1 MAQTAFFDKTRTLL
15 EMIKFSHTVFAFP
28 FALMGATLAAMKTG
42 APPSVGQIFWI
53 CVAMVGA
60 RSGAMGLN
68 RIIDARIDAEN
79 PRTASRH
86 IPAGKVSTR
95 EAWLFVLSSFAVL
108 LVAAWMLNP
117 LCFYLSPLALFFLAL
132 YSFCKRFTAL
142 AHVVLGVCLGAAP
155 VGAWIALRG
164 DVSWQVVAL
173 GLAVLFWVAGFD
185 VFYALQDLEFDREKG
200 LHSIPVRLGIERSL
214 CWCAAFTARWSFCCC
229 CSSRS
234 ATGLGW
240 IYLLGVAVVAAL
252 LVYEH
257 RLVKPGDLSRLDAA
271 FFNMNGYVSVA
282 IFLFTLARA
291 LLKYAEDVGVL
302 RREAGSSQSSHQS
315 SHQSGFSDETDRGGD
330 YRRVRFDLRP
340 APGRGA
346 AEAGLPG
353 DPAPLP
359 RRGWR
364 CCATRPASGG
374 RGRPASACS

>member
-1 MAQTAFFDKTRTLL
+1 MSDSSLFGKLRTLL

-28 FALMGATLAAMKTG
+28 FALMGATLAALKSG

-68 RIIDARIDAEN
+68 RIIDAKIDAEN

-142 AHVVLGVCLGAAP
+142 AHVVLGICLGAAP

-200 LHSIPVRLGIERSL
+200 LHSIPVMLGVTRSL
-214 CWCAAFTARWSFCCC
+214 YLVRAFHAMMVFLLLLLMIG
-229 CSSRS
+229 
-234 ATGLGW
+234 TGLGW
-240 IYLLGVAVVAAL
+240 IYLLGVAVVAGL

-257 RLVKPGDLSRLDAA
+257 RLVKPDDLSRLDAA

-282 IFLFTLARA
+282 IFLFTLIDA
-291 LLKYAEDVGVL
+291 L
-302 RREAGSSQSSHQS
+302 
-315 SHQSGFSDETDRGGD
+315 T
-330 YRRVRFDLRP
+330 
-340 APGRGA
+340 
-346 AEAGLPG
+346 
-353 DPAPLP
+353 
-359 RRGWR
+359 
-364 CCATRPASGG
+364 
-374 RGRPASACS
+374 